1 MPNNNRGAERDRKS
15 EGQRR
20 PSSDS
25 GRTFSSN
32 DHDIRAR
39 GIARVNAGRDDRRR
53 SDTENDL
60 YERQSI

>member
-1 MPNNNRGAERDRKS
+1 MSNNYRNAERDRKN

-32 DHDIRAR
+32 DHDERAR
-39 GIARVNAGRDDRRR
+39 GIARVDAGRNDRRR